1 VAADH
6 QSLDSRW
13 VSIESCTVREMQARS
28 EKVELLAL
36 SGVNVVYSNVI
47 LGIKGVSLS
56 VPSGSMVAL
65 LGANG
70 AGKTTTLKSISNLIS
85 VERGKVTRGTIR
97 YEGEE
102 IQGIQPER
110 LVQCGIVQVLEGR
123 RCFLN
128 LTVEE
133 NLAVAANGARGR
145 EKLIGGVDEIYSF
158 FPNLAAY
165 RKKDAAVLSG
175 GEQQMLAIGR
185 ALLAQPRLL
194 LLDEPSMGLAPQV
207 VSQIFLILNRLNK
220 SLGLTILVAEQN
232 ARVALRY
239 ADYGYVLGNGNVL
252 VGGTADELSQSDD
265 IKRSYFGIVE
275 DASSGETSHLNRR
288 SGIDWM
294 S

>member
-1 VAADH
+1 M
-6 QSLDSRW
+6 
-13 VSIESCTVREMQARS
+13 REMQARS
-28 EKVELLAL
+28 EKDELLAL
-36 SGVNVVYSNVI
+36 SGVSVVYSNVI

-56 VPSGSMVAL
+56 VPSGGMVAL

-97 YEGEE
+97 YDGEE

-145 EKLIGGVDEIYSF
+145 EKLISGVDEVYSF

-165 RKKDAAVLSG
+165 RKKDAAILSG

-194 LLDEPSMGLAPQV
+194 LLDEPSMGLAPQL
-207 VSQIFLILNRLNK
+207 VSQIFSILNRLNK

-252 VGGTADELSQSDD
+252 VSGTAEELSQSDD
-265 IKRSYFGIVE
+265 IKRSYLGIVE
-275 DASSGETSHLNRR
+275 DGSSGETSHLSRR

>member
-1 VAADH
+1 M
-6 QSLDSRW
+6 
-13 VSIESCTVREMQARS
+13 REMQARP
-28 EKVELLAL
+28 EKDELLAL
-36 SGVNVVYSNVI
+36 SGVSVVYSNVI

-56 VPSGSMVAL
+56 VPSGGMVAL

-110 LVQCGIVQVLEGR
+110 LVQYGIVQVLEGR

-145 EKLIGGVDEIYSF
+145 EKLISGVDEIYSF

-165 RKKDAAVLSG
+165 RKKDAAILSG

-194 LLDEPSMGLAPQV
+194 LLDEPSMGLAPQL
-207 VSQIFLILNRLNK
+207 VSQIFSILNRLNK
-220 SLGLTILVAEQN
+220 SLSLSILVAEQN

-252 VGGTADELSQSDD
+252 VGGTAEELSQSDD

-275 DASSGETSHLNRR
+275 DGSSGETSHLNRR
-288 SGIDWM
+288 GGIDWM

>member
-1 VAADH
+1 M
-6 QSLDSRW
+6 Q
-13 VSIESCTVREMQARS
+13 EMQARS
-28 EKVELLAL
+28 EKDELLAL
-36 SGVNVVYSNVI
+36 SGVSVVYSNVI

-56 VPSGSMVAL
+56 VPSGGMVAL

-70 AGKTTTLKSISNLIS
+70 AGKTTTLKSVSNLIS

-97 YEGEE
+97 YEGKE
-102 IQGIQPER
+102 IQGMQPER
-110 LVQCGIVQVLEGR
+110 LVRYGIVQVLEGR

-145 EKLIGGVDEIYSF
+145 EKLIGGVDEVYSF

-165 RKKDAAVLSG
+165 RRKGAAILSG

-194 LLDEPSMGLAPQV
+194 LLDEPSMGLAPQL
-207 VSQIFLILNRLNK
+207 VSQIFSILNRLNK

-252 VGGTADELSQSDD
+252 VSGTAEELSQSDD
-265 IKRSYFGIVE
+265 IKRSYLGIVE
-275 DASSGETSHLNRR
+275 DDSSGETSHLSRR

>member
-1 VAADH
+1 
-6 QSLDSRW
+6 
-13 VSIESCTVREMQARS
+13 VREMQARS

-36 SGVNVVYSNVI
+36 SGVSVVYSNVI

-275 DASSGETSHLNRR
+275 DASSGETSLLNRR